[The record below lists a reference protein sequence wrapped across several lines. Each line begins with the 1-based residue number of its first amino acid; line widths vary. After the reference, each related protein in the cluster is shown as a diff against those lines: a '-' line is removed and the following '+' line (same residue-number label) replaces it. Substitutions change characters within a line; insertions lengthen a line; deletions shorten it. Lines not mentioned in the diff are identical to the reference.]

1 MNEEFKSKVQ
11 LKKKCVRMCVEWG
24 GGGSDDEGKLCGDA
38 AVLLKMFQIN
48 IDLLHSVQ
56 CV

>member
-1 MNEEFKSKVQ
+1 
-11 LKKKCVRMCVEWG
+11 MCAYVCGWG
-24 GGGSDDEGKLCGDA
+24 GGGSDDEGKLCADA